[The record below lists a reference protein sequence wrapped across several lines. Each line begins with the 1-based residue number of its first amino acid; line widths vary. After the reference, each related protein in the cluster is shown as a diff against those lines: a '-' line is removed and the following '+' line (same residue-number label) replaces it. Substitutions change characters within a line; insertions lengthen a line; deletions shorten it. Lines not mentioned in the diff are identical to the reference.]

1 MPTLYV
7 ALNILRPN
15 LWVINQAAKEEGDAL
30 AEASGCVV
38 KGKLNMTPGN
48 GQVAAVLTGLMAAI
62 MTKAKG
68 TPK

>member
-38 KGKLNMTPGN
+38 VKGEIKHDPREWSSCRGLDRIN
-48 GQVAAVLTGLMAAI
+48 GCHNDQGE
-62 MTKAKG
+62 G
-68 TPK
+68 DP